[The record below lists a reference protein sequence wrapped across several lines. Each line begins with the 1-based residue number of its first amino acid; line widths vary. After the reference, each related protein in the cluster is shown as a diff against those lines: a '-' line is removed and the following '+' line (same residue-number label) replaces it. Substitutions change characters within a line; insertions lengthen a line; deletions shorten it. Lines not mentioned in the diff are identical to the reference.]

1 MLAPGF
7 RTMKSVGF
15 LFKAP
20 LILAM
25 LFVINLMTSPG
36 HWWVQWAALG
46 IGIAWFFALFRV
58 LRAVV
63 LAGGLAALGYYLF
76 RRAAAGATGPA
87 AGGQRPAPGPAGP
100 QQPPDIPTVPLS
112 RE

>member
-7 RTMKSVGF
+7 RTMRSVGF

-20 LILAM
+20 LILVM
-25 LFVINLMTSPG
+25 LFVINLITSPG

-46 IGIAWFFALFRV
+46 LGIAWFFALMRV
-58 LRAVV
+58 MRAVII
-63 LAGGLAALGYYLF
+63 AGGLAALGIYLF
-76 RRAAAGATGPA
+76 NRSGAGRAQA
-87 AGGQRPAPGPAGP
+87 PAPGSAGP
-100 QQPPDIPTVPLS
+100 QQPPDIPSVPLR

>member
-1 MLAPGF
+1 
-7 RTMKSVGF
+7 MKSVGF

-25 LFVINLMTSPG
+25 LCVINLMTSPG

-58 LRAVV
+58 LRTIIV
-63 LAGGLAALGYYLF
+63 AGGLAALGIYLF
-76 RRAAAGATGPA
+76 TRYADAGGPA
-87 AGGQRPAPGPAGP
+87 TAPRPGT
-100 QQPPDIPTVPLS
+100 QPPDIPTVPLR

>member
-46 IGIAWFFALFRV
+46 LGIAWFFALLRV
-58 LRAVV
+58 MRAVII
-63 LAGGLAALGYYLF
+63 AGGLAALGIYLF
-76 RRAAAGATGPA
+76 NRHSA
-87 AGGQRPAPGPAGP
+87 AGGTGPVPAGGP
-100 QQPPDIPTVPLS
+100 QQPPDIPTVPLR